1 MSETNSRGTG
11 GRGGPHRDFPPG
23 ERARRAGPLDWAEGA
38 SRYLR
43 RTRLGHLPTAAAVMA
58 AVLGV
63 MVAATACGEGPSRPT
78 PSPSAGATTSPSP
91 SPSTPAAATT
101 VYVYL
106 MRGDHLGTA
115 HHQVPATKA
124 IALAA
129 MTELLSGPTALESQA
144 GLSSQVPLGTR
155 VLGLSI
161 SGQVAT
167 VNLSGEFSSSG
178 SPSSALARLA
188 QVTFTLTHFPGVT
201 RVQFQFQGQVV
212 THLLGADVSLSQP
225 VQRSD
230 FESVLPAIFVET
242 PAPGDAE
249 GTSIRVEGTANVFE
263 AQFRIELRD
272 SGGNLVL
279 DEPVM
284 ATSGT
289 GQRGNF
295 DLTFPYHTHLAGAG
309 QLTAFDLSAKD
320 GSRID
325 VVSIPVVL
333 TAS

>member
-1 MSETNSRGTG
+1 M
-11 GRGGPHRDFPPG
+11 
-23 ERARRAGPLDWAEGA
+23 
-38 SRYLR
+38 
-43 RTRLGHLPTAAAVMA
+43 RLGRLRPVATVMA
-58 AVLGV
+58 TVLGV
-63 MVAATACGEGPSRPT
+63 MVATTGCGGAPSRPT
-78 PSPSAGATTSPSP
+78 PSPSATPSAGATTSPSP
-91 SPSTPAAATT
+91 SPSTPTAATT

-106 MRGDHLGTA
+106 MRGDSLGAA
-115 HHQVPATKA
+115 HRQVPATKA
-124 IALAA
+124 IARAA
-129 MTELLSGPTALESQA
+129 MTELLSGPTALESRA
-144 GLSSQVPLGTR
+144 GLSSQVPPGTR
-155 VLGLSI
+155 LLGLSI

-178 SPSSALARLA
+178 SPSSARARLA

-201 RVQFQFQGQVV
+201 SVQFEVQGQAV
-212 THLLGADVSLSQP
+212 THLLGVDINLNQP

-242 PAPGDAE
+242 PGPGDAV

-279 DEPVM
+279 AESVM

-289 GQRGNF
+289 GQRGQF
-295 DLTFPYHTHLAGAG
+295 DFTFPYHTHLPGTG
-309 QLTAFDLSAKD
+309 ELTTFALSAKD

>member
-1 MSETNSRGTG
+1 MS
-11 GRGGPHRDFPPG
+11 
-23 ERARRAGPLDWAEGA
+23 WAEGA
-38 SRYLR
+38 GRYLR
-43 RTRLGHLPTAAAVMA
+43 RARLGRLRTAATVMA
-58 AVLGV
+58 TVLGV
-63 MVAATACGEGPSRPT
+63 LVAATACGEGPSRPT
-78 PSPSAGATTSPSP
+78 PSPSATPSAGATTSPSP
-91 SPSTPAAATT
+91 SPTTSTAATT

-124 IALAA
+124 IARAA

-144 GLSSQVPLGTR
+144 GLSSQVPQGTR
-155 VLGLSI
+155 LLGLSI

-167 VNLSGEFSSSG
+167 VNLSGGFSSSG

-212 THLLGADVSLSQP
+212 THLLGADISLSQP

-242 PAPGDAE
+242 PAPGDAV
-249 GTSIRVEGTANVFE
+249 GTSIRVVGTANVFE

-272 SGGNLVL
+272 AGGTLVL
-279 DEPVM
+279 DESVM

-289 GQRGNF
+289 GQRGHF
-295 DLTFPYHTHLAGAG
+295 DFTFPYHTHLAGAG
-309 QLTAFDLSAKD
+309 QLTVFDLSAKD